1 MLAPLWAGRGCAI
14 DGGVFSGSERRCLI
28 CGTEAGDPR
37 KRGLA
42 MFNDVVG
49 DTLKEPILERD
60 TVCGQGRMKVTFE
73 VWIDFDDESA

>member
-1 MLAPLWAGRGCAI
+1 
-14 DGGVFSGSERRCLI
+14 
-28 CGTEAGDPR
+28 
-37 KRGLA
+37 

-60 TVCGQGRMKVTFE
+60 TVRSQGRMKVTFE